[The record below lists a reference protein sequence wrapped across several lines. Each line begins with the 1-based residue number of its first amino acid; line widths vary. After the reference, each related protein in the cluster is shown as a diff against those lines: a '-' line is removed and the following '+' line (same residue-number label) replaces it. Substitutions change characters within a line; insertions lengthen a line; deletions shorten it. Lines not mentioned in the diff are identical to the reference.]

1 MSDSISVG
9 KVANAAHL
17 EELKKTIT
25 VDTLHKDE
33 ALKVLA
39 NYQGDET
46 WTEEEEKKLTRK
58 IDRRLLSIL
67 CITYGLQYYDKAM
80 LSQAVRCVVM
90 FWLLQC

>member
-9 KVANAAHL
+9 KDANAAHL